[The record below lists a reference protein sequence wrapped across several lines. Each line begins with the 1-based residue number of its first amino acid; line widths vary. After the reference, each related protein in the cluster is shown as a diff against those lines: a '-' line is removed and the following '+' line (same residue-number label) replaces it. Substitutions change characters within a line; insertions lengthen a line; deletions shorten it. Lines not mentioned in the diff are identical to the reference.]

1 MRRED
6 AEPAEETM
14 RAVKRWNQPA
24 GRLRKLLGAV
34 READVFVD
42 DRGFAQQLPASLE
55 TAMRSGSLTVPPRQ
69 WKRQSLWL
77 RLRVWLA
84 YGVVRL
90 LTSFATYERFH

>member
-1 MRRED
+1 M
-6 AEPAEETM
+6 
-14 RAVKRWNQPA
+14 
-24 GRLRKLLGAV
+24 
-34 READVFVD
+34 FID
-42 DRGFAQQLPASLE
+42 DREFTEQLRSSLE
-55 TAMRSGSLTVPPRQ
+55 KAMRSGAHTVPPRQ